1 MIQQILAIWLL
12 VPLHFL
18 KPAWTSESS
27 WFTYCW
33 SHFLFLF
40 KHFIFIFNFQGF
52 FGVVLWMLLLLLCNI
67 FHGFLRCFHSSSVS
81 SVQLFSCVQL
91 LATPW
96 TAACQAFP
104 VHHQLPE
111 LAQTHV
117 HWVGDAIEPS
127 HPLSSPAPPAF
138 NLSQHQSLFKWVTS
152 LHQVAKV
159 LELPLQY
166 QSFQWIFRTDFL

>member
-1 MIQQILAIWLL
+1 MFKNILN
-12 VPLHFL
+12 L
-18 KPAWTSESS
+18 KAATV
-27 WFTYCW
+27 FA
-33 SHFLFLF
+33 FLFQNIIQFF

-52 FGVVLWMLLLLLCNI
+52 FGIVLWMLLLFLCNI

-104 VHHQLPE
+104 VHHQPLE

-117 HWVGDAIEPS
+117 HLVNDAIQPS
-127 HPLSSPAPPAF
+127 HPVSSPAPPTF
-138 NLSQHQSLFKWVTS
+138 NLSQHQGLFKWVTS
-152 LHQVAKV
+152 SHQVAKV